1 MMPTEQHC
9 CEDNHNMNEK
19 KKDLKNIT
27 YFIT

>member
-9 CEDNHNMNEK
+9 CEDKHNMNEK
-19 KKDLKNIT
+19 KNLKNIT